1 MDPLTMAAISAGATA
16 LGSLPKAIPSRY
28 DREQKKRLQELE
40 RRQEMGLLGLTEAE
54 RAQIESSLRGP
65 REQAQRRSDAE
76 IARLSSPTVQPG
88 QQLMAAQM
96 GAESRQ
102 RLEADLAS
110 QILGLD
116 LQKKAQEEADI
127 EALRAGQELKRQER
141 INAALAPIQS
151 AAESYVG
158 QMGLER
164 LINVSNMTPQQRQT
178 YLQNDLQ
185 LGPEEAQLLE
195 PDGLFS
201 RDAVMPNLEQS
212 SVSQST
218 TQPDGLFP
226 RGASMPNLGQSSV
239 EEIYNLTET
248 QQQMLDDVYL
258 TLINQG
264 NPKSKDEIIKL
275 FQKYTIH
282 QGDLRQIYRI
292 MDMLN
297 KKGLDVTID
306 EAIRVYRM
314 MPMYNQD
321 MDIPIDQVS
330 MINQTAFPA
339 LSGRTN
345 VLNSRGEEL

>member
-1 MDPLTMAAISAGATA
+1 MEPLTMAAISAAATA

-28 DREQKKRLQELE
+28 DREQKKRLKELE

-54 RAQIESSLRGP
+54 RAKIESSLRGP

-127 EALRAGQELKRQER
+127 EALRGGQELKRQER
-141 INAALAPIQS
+141 IDSALAPIQS

-158 QMGLER
+158 QIGLER
-164 LINVSNMTPQQRQT
+164 LINVSNMTPEQRQT

-195 PDGLFS
+195 PDGLFPRGAS
-201 RDAVMPNLEQS
+201 MPNLRLEE
-212 SVSQST
+212 SQLLE
-218 TQPDGLFP
+218 PDGLFP
-226 RGASMPNLGQSSV
+226 RGASMPNLRP
-239 EEIYNLTET
+239 EEIPNLTET
-248 QQQMLDDVYL
+248 QNQMLDDVYL

-275 FQKYTIH
+275 FQKYTIS

-306 EAIRVYRM
+306 EAIRVYRN

-321 MDIPIDQVS
+321 MEIPIDQVS

-345 VLNSRGEEL
+345 VLDSRGQEL

>member
-28 DREQKKRLQELE
+28 DREQKKRLKELE

-96 GAESRQ
+96 GAEGRQ

-141 INAALAPIQS
+141 IDAAVAPIQ
-151 AAESYVG
+151 AGAETYIG

-164 LINVSNMTPQQRQT
+164 LINVSNMKPEQRQT

-195 PDGLFS
+195 PDGLFPRGAS
-201 RDAVMPNLEQS
+201 MPNLGQS

-239 EEIYNLTET
+239 S
-248 QQQMLDDVYL
+248 QS
-258 TLINQG
+258 TLQEVVD
-264 NPKSKDEIIKL
+264 PIIKANPVAQEL
-275 FQKYTIH
+275 PIPQQEINLMGKYDINRRE
-282 QGDLRQIYRI
+282 LEEAYRI
-292 MDMLN
+292 MNMLN
-297 KKGLDVTID
+297 ERSQLDVTID
-306 EAIRVYRM
+306 EAIRIYKN
-314 MPMYNQD
+314 MPIYNQNLN
-321 MDIPIDQVS
+321 IPIDQVS

-345 VLNSRGEEL
+345 VLNSRGQEL

>member
-195 PDGLFS
+195 PDGLF
-201 RDAVMPNLEQS
+201 P
-212 SVSQST
+212 
-218 TQPDGLFP
+218 F
-226 RGASMPNLGQSSV
+226 GASMPNLGQSSV

-282 QGDLRQIYRI
+282 QGDLREIYRI

-314 MPMYNQD
+314 MPMYNQNLN
-321 MDIPIDQVS
+321 IPIDQVS

-345 VLNSRGEEL
+345 VLNSRGQEL

>member
-54 RAQIESSLRGP
+54 RAKIESSLRGP

-141 INAALAPIQS
+141 IDAAFAPIQS

-158 QMGLER
+158 QIGLER

-178 YLQNDLQ
+178 YLQNNLQ
-185 LGPEEAQLLE
+185 LKPEEAQLLE
-195 PDGLFS
+195 PDGLF
-201 RDAVMPNLEQS
+201 
-212 SVSQST
+212 
-218 TQPDGLFP
+218 P
-226 RGASMPNLGQSSV
+226 RSASMPNLGQSSV
-239 EEIYNLTET
+239 SRSTTQEEDNFDFDFLPSTVEVIDTGLTPQEVVDPRIEANPVAQELPIPQQEINL
-248 QQQMLDDVYL
+248 MAKYD
-258 TLINQG
+258 INRR
-264 NPKSKDEIIKL
+264 EL
-275 FQKYTIH
+275 EEA
-282 QGDLRQIYRI
+282 YRI
-292 MDMLN
+292 MNMLN
-297 KKGLDVTID
+297 ERSQLNVTID
-306 EAIRVYRM
+306 EAIRIYKN
-314 MPMYNQD
+314 MPMYNQNLN
-321 MDIPIDQVS
+321 IPIDQVS

-345 VLNSRGEEL
+345 VLNSRGQEL

>member
-96 GAESRQ
+96 GAEGRQ

-141 INAALAPIQS
+141 IDAALAPIQ
-151 AAESYVG
+151 AGAESYVS

-164 LINVSNMTPQQRQT
+164 LINVANLTPEQRQT

-185 LGPEEAQLLE
+185 LGTEEASLLELEPNVQAAITTSLGTPDLISQIAKTEIPSSTSLFAMPTDEQLLAME
-195 PDGLFS
+195 LLQQQI
-201 RDAVMPNLEQS
+201 LERQRA
-212 SVSQST
+212 Q
-218 TQPDGLFP
+218 Q
-226 RGASMPNLGQSSV
+226 
-239 EEIYNLTET
+239 NLT
-248 QQQMLDDVYL
+248 
-258 TLINQG
+258 
-264 NPKSKDEIIKL
+264 
-275 FQKYTIH
+275 
-282 QGDLRQIYRI
+282 LR
-292 MDMLN
+292 
-297 KKGLDVTID
+297 
-306 EAIRVYRM
+306 
-314 MPMYNQD
+314 
-321 MDIPIDQVS
+321 
-330 MINQTAFPA
+330 
-339 LSGRTN
+339 GR
-345 VLNSRGEEL
+345 